1 VPLDVVSESI
11 RSDHRRRHTSFRLE
25 KSTET
30 GHTYS
35 SRWSPAALTCT
46 LISGPTTQWAKK
58 DSDVDGTIRTSFS
71 DTAQAR
77 AIASWRALSIVLVV
91 RLLFLGAALLAL
103 WAGLFGNER
112 NLLDTWARFD
122 ARHFVAIAEHGYHS
136 PLVRDHLTAFFPLYP
151 LAIRILPFDS
161 VFSGLLISTVA
172 SFVALAFLYRLAIE
186 ELGSGTATWAVL
198 FLSLFPTAVFL
209 VAPYSESLFLA
220 GAIPAF
226 YFARRGDWKRVG
238 LPCAVA
244 TATRVGGIFL
254 LLGLAAE
261 FLSQRKKDVPGFLI
275 AIALGLAPIVMYA
288 VFLWRST
295 GNPLD
300 FVEAQRLGW
309 GREFVG
315 PIKSFATTVRL
326 ALERDSWL
334 FGGEIVAAAAGVT
347 AVIAAAR
354 KRWWGYSVYMG
365 TTLAVLMSSTF
376 YGSLP
381 RVLLT
386 FFPIP
391 LILAAMANRH
401 PTWGRLALWTSGSFA
416 FLGVVAFT
424 SGSFFW

>member
-1 VPLDVVSESI
+1 VDKTI
-11 RSDHRRRHTSFRLE
+11 QTSFIATTKARG
-25 KSTET
+25 TAW
-30 GHTYS
+30 
-35 SRWSPAALTCT
+35 RQALT
-46 LISGPTTQWAKK
+46 L
-58 DSDVDGTIRTSFS
+58 V
-71 DTAQAR
+71 
-77 AIASWRALSIVLVV
+77 VLV
-91 RLLFLGAALLAL
+91 RLLFLAAALAAL
-103 WAGLFGNER
+103 WIGLFGNDR
-112 NLLDTWARFD
+112 SLLDTWARFD
-122 ARHFVAIAEHGYHS
+122 ARHFIAIADHGYHS

-161 VFSGLLISTVA
+161 VFSGMLISTVA

-220 GAIPAF
+220 GAVPAF
-226 YFARRGDWKRVG
+226 YFARRGEWARVG
-238 LPCAVA
+238 IPTAVA

-254 LLGLAAE
+254 LFGLAAE
-261 FLSQRKKDVPGFLI
+261 FLLQREKDVPRFLL
-275 AIALGLAPIVMYA
+275 AIALGLAPVVMYT

-295 GNPLD
+295 GSPFD

-315 PIKSFATTVRL
+315 PIESFATTVKL
-326 ALERDSWL
+326 ALERDWWL
-334 FGGEIVAAAAGVT
+334 FGGEILAAAAGVT
-347 AVIAAAR
+347 AVIVAAR
-354 KRWWGYSVYMG
+354 KRWWGYAVYMG
-365 TTLAVLMSSTF
+365 STLAVLMSSTF

-391 LILAAMANRH
+391 LMLAGFADRR
-401 PTWGRLALWTSGSFA
+401 PTLGRLVLWTSGSFA
-416 FLGVVAFT
+416 CLGVIAFT